1 MNVKCYQ
8 ILIDSLVITTSR
20 KLCIPRISP
29 FTSVRE
35 MKVYFIGFQ
44 SNHYAVPDVV
54 EYTTEVERLSKIKG
68 LVNDDC
74 GIPIDSIEELVCSNL
89 NLDAPVEDPTKKVS
103 LSQCVFLLVYLS
115 TCKWVRLF
123 LTGGRCAFKC
133 VRFYTLISF
142 CITM

>member
-1 MNVKCYQ
+1 
-8 ILIDSLVITTSR
+8 
-20 KLCIPRISP
+20 
-29 FTSVRE
+29 

-89 NLDAPVEDPTKKVS
+89 NLDAPVEDPTKKVG
-103 LSQCVFLLVYLS
+103 LSQCVF
-115 TCKWVRLF
+115 C
-123 LTGGRCAFKC
+123 
-133 VRFYTLISF
+133 
-142 CITM
+142 